1 MKMIAKRGIAVASV
15 CALSLGVAA
24 CGGSGDSSSK
34 PGTAVSDMKFVN
46 VVKLTGVTWF
56 DRMEVGLKAFSGDN
70 DVTVEQVGPSQATP
84 EEQVRI
90 VQDLIAR
97 KPTVLG
103 VVPNSA
109 SALEGVLKRA
119 MDAGIVVVSQEAPS
133 LKNTDVDIEA
143 FDNDDYG
150 SMMMDNLAE
159 CMGGSGEYASLIGSF
174 TEESQAQWADA
185 AWKQAQAQYAGIKR
199 VQDPLESNNDSEK
212 SYQNTKEL
220 LTKYPNL
227 KGILGSSAQDI
238 PGAARAVE
246 ERGLED
252 KICVMGT
259 SIPSVS
265 GQYLKSGAVDK
276 MFGWD
281 PAVAGQAAMKL
292 GLHLA
297 QGKKITPGLDLGLEG
312 YESIQ
317 PIEGTPHGYRGDAAI
332 SIDESNVADYQF

>member
-1 MKMIAKRGIAVASV
+1 MKTAAKRGMAVASV
-15 CALSLGVAA
+15 CALSIGMAG
-24 CGGSGDSSSK
+24 CGGSDSSE
-34 PGTAVSDMKFVN
+34 PGANGENMLFVN

-56 DRMEVGLKAFSGDN
+56 DRMEVGLETFSKEN
-70 DVTVEQVGPSQATP
+70 DITVEQVGPSQATP
-84 EEQVRI
+84 EEQVRM

-119 MDAGIVVVSQEAPS
+119 MDEGIVVVSQEAPS
-133 LKNTDVDIEA
+133 LENTDVDIEA

-150 SMMMDNLAE
+150 AMMMDNLAE

-185 AWKQAQAQYAGIKR
+185 AWKQAQSKFPGIER

-212 SYQNTKEL
+212 AYQNTKEL

-246 ERGLED
+246 ERDLED
-252 KICVMGT
+252 QICVMGT

-292 GLHLA
+292 GLLLA
-297 QGKKITPGLDLGLEG
+297 EGKEITPGLDLGLEG

-317 PIEGTPHGYRGDAAI
+317 PIEGSPHGYRGDAAI